1 LHTDLSGSLCY
12 NSHARK
18 ADFPRFAT
26 AIIQL
31 FPQEKYFLR
40 RLITTSTVLFAFL
53 IGGAIAGLSSSVL
66 AQQPA
71 PSPAVANPNPQNP
84 PAVDPKSGK
93 AFTAEQVAESTLFLY
108 GGRPM
113 LEKIRR
119 NGVER
124 GRICKPTCD
133 AGKTEEATYERKF
146 VRGDSMDKDKI
157 RLDQKMP
164 TLEYSLIYGSGQ
176 LWGII
181 NGSSFTPRQ
190 DTANTFLAQHRHSL
204 DTLLRYKENGSTL
217 NLIGKDKQKGL
228 DLYVID
234 VIDKD
239 KQSTRYYISV
249 KSLHVLWLE
258 YQEAAP
264 GTSTPVKYTRKFLD
278 YRYAQ
283 GTLVFYRTVL
293 LEEGKQIQE
302 TRILNITYGVKLDD
316 ALFKSP
322 EA

>member
-1 LHTDLSGSLCY
+1 M
-12 NSHARK
+12 
-18 ADFPRFAT
+18 
-26 AIIQL
+26 
-31 FPQEKYFLR
+31 R
-40 RLITTSTVLFAFL
+40 RSFITSTVIFTFMICATTSLRNEAF
-53 IGGAIAGLSSSVL
+53 

-71 PSPAVANPNPQNP
+71 PTPAAASKRAQKPQKVDPNQK
-84 PAVDPKSGK
+84 VDPKAPK
-93 AFTAEQVAESTLFLY
+93 VFTAEQIAESAVFLY
-108 GGRPM
+108 GGRAT
-113 LEKIRR
+113 LAKIRR
-119 NGVER
+119 NGVEL

-133 AGKTEEATYERKF
+133 VGKTEEATYAQRF
-146 VRGDSMDKDKI
+146 VRGESMDKDKI

-164 TLEYSLIYGSGQ
+164 TLEYSLIYGGGQ
-176 LWGII
+176 IFGII

-190 DTANTFLAQHRHSL
+190 DATNTFLAQHRHSI
-204 DTLLRYKENGSTL
+204 DNLLRYKENGSTL

-228 DLYVID
+228 DLYILD

-249 KSLHVLWLE
+249 KTLHVLWLE
-258 YQEAAP
+258 YEEPAP
-264 GTSTPVKYTRKFLD
+264 GGSTPVKYSRKFMD

-302 TRILNITYGVKLDD
+302 TRILNVTYGVKLDD
-316 ALFKSP
+316 AVFKSP